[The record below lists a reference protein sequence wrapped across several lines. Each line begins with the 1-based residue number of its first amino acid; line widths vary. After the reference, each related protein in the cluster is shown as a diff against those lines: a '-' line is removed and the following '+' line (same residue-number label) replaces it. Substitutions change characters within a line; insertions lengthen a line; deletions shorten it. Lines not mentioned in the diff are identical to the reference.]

1 MEKNAHLKLTNTYLY
16 KRMLNIPRIVLLFL
30 CVSFT
35 VPSLA
40 ETTTMQLPQLSL
52 SLNNVTIREVF
63 NIIEKNT
70 EYVFIFSDELLTD
83 LNGKVSIHVNK
94 QTLDKILDKVLQ
106 STGLT
111 YKITNRQVTVS
122 KKSQAV
128 VQKTSLKVTGHVS
141 DEKGEP
147 LIGVNIQEEGTNNVV
162 VTDMNG
168 NFSMYNISGPSSVL
182 KFTYI
187 GFIPLRVVVGKQTNL
202 SVKLESDVKGLEEVV
217 VVGYGSQK
225 RESVIGAITTMKPAA
240 LQINQS
246 RSVTNALAGQVAG
259 IIAVQ
264 RSGEPGNDASDFWI
278 RGISS
283 FGSGTTPLVLVDVLV
298 HDGIVIYPTDSVY
311 AFGCSLHSPKAIERL
326 RRMKGKDA
334 EAFSVVFGDMAQVA
348 EYCRVDNTAFR
359 ILKRNLPGP
368 FTFVLTASSRVPD
381 KALEKRRTIGIRIP
395 DNAISRAIVAALG
408 CPLVTTSV
416 KDDDQVVEYTTD
428 PELIH
433 ERYGRDVALVID
445 GGMGDNVP
453 TTVVDL
459 TGDEPEVLR
468 EGKGELQ

>member
-1 MEKNAHLKLTNTYLY
+1 
-16 KRMLNIPRIVLLFL
+16 
-30 CVSFT
+30 
-35 VPSLA
+35 
-40 ETTTMQLPQLSL
+40 MQ
-52 SLNNVTIREVF
+52 
-63 NIIEKNT
+63 
-70 EYVFIFSDELLTD
+70 
-83 LNGKVSIHVNK
+83 KV
-94 QTLDKILDKVLQ
+94 
-106 STGLT
+106 
-111 YKITNRQVTVS
+111 
-122 KKSQAV
+122 
-128 VQKTSLKVTGHVS
+128 
-141 DEKGEP
+141 
-147 LIGVNIQEEGTNNVV
+147 
-162 VTDMNG
+162 
-168 NFSMYNISGPSSVL
+168 
-182 KFTYI
+182 
-187 GFIPLRVVVGKQTNL
+187 
-202 SVKLESDVKGLEEVV
+202 
-217 VVGYGSQK
+217 
-225 RESVIGAITTMKPAA
+225 
-240 LQINQS
+240 
-246 RSVTNALAGQVAG
+246 
-259 IIAVQ
+259 
-264 RSGEPGNDASDFWI
+264 
-278 RGISS
+278 
-283 FGSGTTPLVLVDVLV
+283 VDVLV

-334 EAFSVVFGDMAQVA
+334 EAFSVVFGDIAQVA

-445 GGMGDNVP
+445 GGMGDNIP

-459 TGDEPEVLR
+459 TGDEPEILR